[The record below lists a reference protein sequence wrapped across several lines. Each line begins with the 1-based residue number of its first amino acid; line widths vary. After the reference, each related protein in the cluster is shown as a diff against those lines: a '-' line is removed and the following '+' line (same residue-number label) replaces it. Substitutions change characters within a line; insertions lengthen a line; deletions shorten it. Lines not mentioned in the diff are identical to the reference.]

1 MKIGAFAQ
9 AGRTTAR
16 ALRHYHQLG
25 LLPEPARR
33 SNGYREYQFTDL
45 VRLLRI
51 TWLTRAGVP
60 LGKVADILRE
70 ADDDRDAAG
79 PDAGAPDALTRDLAL
94 VAMTIEAERDRLN
107 PQLSA
112 LAQIHDAVDERRAL
126 SALPTALS
134 AALDHVAD
142 AAEGPQREVIE
153 RDREMLE
160 VLALS
165 GELRQE
171 MVQAYAAL
179 AEDPAQL
186 AEALR
191 IGADFAAIEGKRV
204 GDVEPEI
211 AALVEAMVAAPAVR
225 AMFVSVDAT
234 GGSGGSDGADGMG
247 GSGGSDGAD
256 ARGGSGGLD
265 RAVARGGSG
274 GLDGADGM
282 GGPELPSAED
292 MAFFVPDPAQ
302 REVALRLLRRMS

>member
-16 ALRHYHQLG
+16 AIRHYHQLG
-25 LLPEPARR
+25 VLPEPERR

-70 ADDDRDAAG
+70 SDADDRDADG
-79 PDAGAPDALTRDLAL
+79 PDAESTVALSRDLTL

-107 PQLSA
+107 RQLAA
-112 LAQIHDAVDERRAL
+112 LAQIRDAVDERRAL
-126 SALPTALS
+126 SALPTTLS

-142 AAEGPQREVIE
+142 AAEGPQRAVIE

-165 GELRQE
+165 GELREE
-171 MVQAYAAL
+171 MVRAYAAL
-179 AEDPAQL
+179 AEDPVQL

-211 AALVEAMVAAPAVR
+211 AALVDAMFAAPAVR
-225 AMFVSVDAT
+225 AMFVSVDAM
-234 GGSGGSDGADGMG
+234 GGSD
-247 GSGGSDGAD
+247 
-256 ARGGSGGLD
+256 
-265 RAVARGGSG
+265 

-282 GGPELPSAED
+282 GGLEIPELPSAED
-292 MAFFVPDPAQ
+292 MVFFVPDPAQ

>member
-1 MKIGAFAQ
+1 M
-9 AGRTTAR
+9 
-16 ALRHYHQLG
+16 
-25 LLPEPARR
+25 PA
-33 SNGYREYQFTDL
+33 Y
-45 VRLLRI
+45 
-51 TWLTRAGVP
+51 P